1 MIPKETSVL
10 GPSRFACALSI
21 SFIFL
26 IYATHF
32 RVSHHMLA
40 RSRARA
46 VARSFPAAHSR
57 QWRRQTIATIA
68 TVIGTCKKEEDPA
81 QHLATPTSLHPLTNM
96 YARQVLCYRR
106 DNLTYSSA
114 ATAQVRTRPWQ
125 ATQWSRAGTI
135 HQSVRSFDHRAL
147 LNFCSC

>member
-1 MIPKETSVL
+1 MFGSLPASTFDVL
-10 GPSRFACALSI
+10 I
-21 SFIFL
+21 SHDLFFL
-26 IYATHF
+26 PLCHSLPGF
-32 RVSHHMLA
+32 SSHARSLA
-40 RSRARA
+40 RSRLSA

-125 ATQWSRAGTI
+125 ATQWSRAGTM
-135 HQSVRSFDHRAL
+135 HQSVRSFDYRAL
-147 LNFCSC
+147 LNFRSC